1 MLFRLSGDN
10 APCRA
15 RSHSRPVIHDGAGDF
30 SPVRAHQQCRRRF
43 QNRWVAGV
51 ADAGATKTTPMRA
64 SGEHSDHDD
73 ELLSEGLSN
82 DEHGIGNCDGFQLI
96 VDVNMAAAIVI
107 VSVAMLG

>member
-1 MLFRLSGDN
+1 
-10 APCRA
+10 
-15 RSHSRPVIHDGAGDF
+15 
-30 SPVRAHQQCRRRF
+30 
-43 QNRWVAGV
+43 
-51 ADAGATKTTPMRA
+51 MRA

-82 DEHGIGNCDGFQLI
+82 DEHGIGNCDGFQMI